1 MPLVEPISP
10 VFQDV
15 SNNVTMGGKQMKT
28 VIIGGIAGGLSAASQ
43 IKREDRDS
51 QVIVLEKSG
60 DVSYAACGMPYN
72 LFYKDKP
79 VEDLYALS
87 LDDIRKERGID
98 YRLHHEVVAIDPDRK
113 VVTIVD
119 HEHSGEYR
127 ESYDYLVYA
136 TGNQPNRLPLPGF
149 DDADVFYFKTLD
161 DTRLVKNTIYEK
173 SPANV
178 LLIGSGYTN
187 LELVDVLYNI
197 KITPVILEKAATIL
211 PSFAEE
217 IRAKVLEKLEEKGIR
232 LHTNVDIIEKTG
244 TTVRTGTGNFDAGM
258 VVVSIGVKPNSS
270 LFSAA
275 GGELGVGGAVKV
287 DRYLRTNLPDTFAAG
302 DCAEH
307 YVRQLG
313 RNGYMP
319 LGPVANKQGRLAGSN
334 IVNNGA
340 MKIFYGIDQTAVFKF
355 FDLTVATTGLSERQL
370 QEKGANYVK
379 IHVDTPTRGSFPGGG
394 TMRVL
399 LLFEKETGLL
409 HGAQMIGQDVV
420 AKRLDVLA
428 TAIYKQMTVFELAEL
443 DLSYSPF
450 YSPVWDPL
458 LIAANKAVKSV

>member
-1 MPLVEPISP
+1 MS
-10 VFQDV
+10 
-15 SNNVTMGGKQMKT
+15 GGDLMKT

-43 IKREDRDS
+43 IKRENHDA
-51 QVIVLEKSG
+51 QVVVLEKSG

-98 YRLHHEVVAIDPDRK
+98 YRLHHEVIVIDPARK
-113 VVTIVD
+113 EVTVVD
-119 HEHSGEYR
+119 HKLSREYR

-136 TGNQPNRLPLPGF
+136 TGNKPNRLSLPGF

-161 DTRLVKNTIYEK
+161 DTRLVKNIIYEK
-173 SPANV
+173 SPANAV
-178 LLIGSGYTN
+178 LVGSGYTN
-187 LELVDVLYNI
+187 LELVDVLYNM
-197 KITPVILEKAATIL
+197 KVTPVILEKSATIL

-217 IRAKVLEKLEEKGIR
+217 IRIKVLEKLEEKGIR
-232 LHTNVDIIEKTG
+232 LYTNVEIIEKKG
-244 TTVRTGTGNFDAGM
+244 TVVRTATGEFDAGM
-258 VVVSIGVKPNSS
+258 VVVSIGVKPDTA

-275 GGELGVGGAVKV
+275 GGELGVNGAVKV
-287 DRYLRTNLPDTFAAG
+287 DRFMRTNLPDVFAAG

-319 LGPVANKQGRLAGSN
+319 LGPVANKQGRIVGSN
-334 IVNNGA
+334 VVNSNA
-340 MKIFYGIDQTAVFKF
+340 MKMFYGIDQTAVFKF

-370 QEKGANYVK
+370 QDSGAQYVK
-379 IHVDTPTRGSFPGGG
+379 VHVDTPTRGAFPGGG

-399 LLFEKETGLL
+399 LLCEKGTGLL
-409 HGAQMIGQDVV
+409 LGGQMIGQDVV

-428 TAIYKQMTVFELAEL
+428 TVIYKQMTVFELAEL
-443 DLSYSPF
+443 DLSYSPL

-458 LIAANKAVKSV
+458 LIAANKAIKEV

>member
-1 MPLVEPISP
+1 
-10 VFQDV
+10 
-15 SNNVTMGGKQMKT
+15 MKT
-28 VIIGGIAGGLSAASQ
+28 VIIGGVAGGLSAASQ
-43 IKREDRDS
+43 IKREDHGA

-72 LFYKDKP
+72 LFYRDKP

-87 LDDIRKERGID
+87 LDAIRKERGID
-98 YRLHHEVVAIDPDRK
+98 YRLHHEAIAIDPTLK
-113 VVTIVD
+113 EVTVVD
-119 HEHSGEYR
+119 HELAREYR
-127 ESYDYLVYA
+127 EGYDFLVYA
-136 TGNQPNRLPLPGF
+136 TGNQPNRLSLPGF
-149 DDADVFYFKTLD
+149 DDADVLYFKTLD
-161 DTRLVKNTIYEK
+161 DTRLVKNIIYEK
-173 SPANV
+173 APANA

-187 LELVDVLYNI
+187 LELVDVLYNM
-197 KITPVILEKAATIL
+197 KITPVILEKSATIL

-217 IRAKVLEKLEEKGIR
+217 IRAKVLEKLEEKGIK
-232 LHTNVDIIEKTG
+232 LHTGVDIAEKQG
-244 TTVRTGTGNFDAGM
+244 SMVRTIIGNFEAGM
-258 VVVSIGVKPNSS
+258 VVVSIGVKPNTA

-275 GGELGVGGAVKV
+275 GGELGVAGAVKV
-287 DRYLRTNLPDTFAAG
+287 DRYLRTNLPDVFAAG

-334 IVNNGA
+334 IVNNNA
-340 MKIFYGIDQTAVFKF
+340 MKEFYGIDQTAVFKF

-370 QEKGANYVK
+370 QEKGVHYVK
-379 IHVDTPTRGSFPGGG
+379 IHVDTPTRGAFPGGG

-399 LLFEKETGLL
+399 LLFEKGTGLL
-409 HGAQMIGQDVV
+409 LGGQMIGQDVV

-443 DLSYSPF
+443 DLSYSPL

-458 LIAANKAVKSV
+458 LIAANRSIKEL